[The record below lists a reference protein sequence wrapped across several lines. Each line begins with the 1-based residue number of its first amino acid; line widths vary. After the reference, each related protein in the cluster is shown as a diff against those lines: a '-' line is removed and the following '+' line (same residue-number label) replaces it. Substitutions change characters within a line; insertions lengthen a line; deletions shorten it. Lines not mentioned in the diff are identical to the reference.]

1 MDAREYAEEIR
12 EGVCVRCI
20 DGDGAGNCRLDPSM
34 QCALQRYLP
43 LIVTA
48 VSRVTSESMDAY
60 VAELR
65 GIVCAQC
72 SSQSAS
78 GRCGLRAQ
86 VDCALD
92 RYFPLVVE
100 AIEKV
105 NGRVRPETI
114 GAGGGRR

>member
-1 MDAREYAEEIR
+1 MNQQLYADTIRDA
-12 EGVCVRCI
+12 VCLRCI
-20 DGDGAGNCRLDPSM
+20 DGDGNGNCRIDPAIT
-34 QCALQRYLP
+34 CPIQRYLP

-48 VSRVTSESMDAY
+48 VGRVKSESMDEY

-72 SSQSAS
+72 SYQSAA
-78 GRCGLRAQ
+78 GRCGMRAQ

-100 AIEKV
+100 AIETV
-105 NGRVRPETI
+105 NIGRE
-114 GAGGGRR
+114 GE